1 MARGWTLDTLERKF
15 LMEATAA
22 LIVAVATLITAI
34 GAVIIGIINSYRIND
49 VHISINSR
57 MDQLLLAHGKEMKAE
72 GVKEE
77 RDRV

>member
-1 MARGWTLDTLERKF
+1 
-15 LMEATAA
+15 METIASL
-22 LIVAVATLITAI
+22 LISVATLITAI
-34 GAVIIGIINSYRIND
+34 GAVVVGIINSNRIND

-77 RDRV
+77 RDRT

>member
-1 MARGWTLDTLERKF
+1 MMQAGCY
-15 LMEATAA
+15 MEPLAA
-22 LIVAVATLITAI
+22 LIVSVATLITAI
-34 GAVIIGIINSYRIND
+34 GAVVVGIINSNRIND
-49 VHISINSR
+49 VHVSINSR

>member
-1 MARGWTLDTLERKF
+1 
-15 LMEATAA
+15 MEATAA

-34 GAVIIGIINSYRIND
+34 GAVIIGIINSFRIND
-49 VHISINSR
+49 VHVSINSR

>member
-1 MARGWTLDTLERKF
+1 
-15 LMEATAA
+15 MESLAA
-22 LIVAVATLITAI
+22 LIISVATLVTAV
-34 GAVIIGIINSYRIND
+34 GAVVIGIINSNRIND

-57 MDQLLLAHGKEMKAE
+57 MDQLLVAHGKEMKAE

>member
-1 MARGWTLDTLERKF
+1 METLASL
-15 LMEATAA
+15 
-22 LIVAVATLITAI
+22 LISIATLITAI
-34 GAVIIGIINSYRIND
+34 GAVVVGIINSNRIND

-77 RDRV
+77 RDRT

>member
-1 MARGWTLDTLERKF
+1 
-15 LMEATAA
+15 MESLAA
-22 LIVAVATLITAI
+22 LIVSVATLITAI
-34 GAVIIGIINSYRIND
+34 GAVVVGIINSNRIND
-49 VHISINSR
+49 VHVSINSR